1 MKIYGHQHAKLLIA
15 ELEAFEQNHIDDGN
29 HDCLE
34 VEVIQ
39 AAIED
44 LQKFEVDEQHGF
56 PVEDVKEILFSNEQE
71 RLLSLADDNLDLVD
85 IPAYSD
91 FSEIVSHVRK
101 LESDAG
107 LPSDT
112 PVENYFGST
121 DEQHF
126 RYLVM
131 HEMNTSF
138 SDWRKAIEIMLF
150 G

>member
-15 ELEAFEQNHIDDGN
+15 ELEAFEQNHIDDGTY
-29 HDCLE
+29 DCPE
-34 VEVIQ
+34 VEDIQ
-39 AAIED
+39 AAIKD

-71 RLLSLADDNLDLVD
+71 RLLSLADLNLDLVD
-85 IPAYSD
+85 IPD

-107 LPSDT
+107 ISSDT
-112 PVENYFGST
+112 PVENYFGAT
-121 DEQHF
+121 DSDHF

-131 HEMNTSF
+131 DEMNTSF
-138 SDWRKAIEIMLF
+138 SDWRKAIEIMLW

>member
-15 ELEAFEQNHIDDGN
+15 ELEGKRDNHYDDGTY
-29 HDCLE
+29 DSPE
-34 VEVIQ
+34 VEDIQ

-44 LQKFEVDEQHGF
+44 LQQFEADDGF

-71 RLLSLADDNLDLVD
+71 RILSLANDNLDLVD
-85 IPAYSD
+85 LPRD
-91 FSEIVSHVRK
+91 FSEIVSYVRK

-107 LPSDT
+107 LSSDT
-112 PVENYFGST
+112 PVESYFGST
-121 DEQHF
+121 DSDHF

-131 HEMNTSF
+131 HEM
-138 SDWRKAIEIMLF
+138 SDCTGWRKAVEVMLF

>member
-15 ELEAFEQNHIDDGN
+15 ELEGKRDNHIDDGN
-29 HDCLE
+29 HDCPE
-34 VEVIQ
+34 VEDIQ

-44 LQKFEVDEQHGF
+44 LQQFEVDEQHGF
-56 PVEDVKEILFSNEQE
+56 PVEDVKEILFSSGQLMVVQTAEE
-71 RLLSLADDNLDLVD
+71 NLQDWNQL
-85 IPAYSD
+85 PRD
-91 FSEIVSHVRK
+91 FSEIVSYVRK

-107 LPSDT
+107 LSSDT

-121 DEQHF
+121 DSDHF

-131 HEMNTSF
+131 HEM
-138 SDWRKAIEIMLF
+138 SDCTGWREAVEVMLF

>member
-15 ELEAFEQNHIDDGN
+15 ELEAFEQNHIDDGTY
-29 HDCLE
+29 DCPE
-34 VEVIQ
+34 VEDIQ
-39 AAIED
+39 AAIKD

-71 RLLSLADDNLDLVD
+71 RLLSLADLNLDLVD
-85 IPAYSD
+85 IPD

-107 LPSDT
+107 ISSDT
-112 PVENYFGST
+112 PVENYFGAT
-121 DEQHF
+121 DSDNF

-131 HEMNTSF
+131 DEMNTSF
-138 SDWRKAIEIMLF
+138 SDWRKAIEIMLW

>member
-15 ELEAFEQNHIDDGN
+15 ELEGKRDNHYDDGTY
-29 HDCLE
+29 DSPE
-34 VEVIQ
+34 VEDIQ

-44 LQKFEVDEQHGF
+44 LQQFEADDGF

-71 RLLSLADDNLDLVD
+71 RILSLANDNLDLVD
-85 IPAYSD
+85 LPRD
-91 FSEIVSHVRK
+91 FSEIVSYVRK

-107 LPSDT
+107 LSSDT

-121 DEQHF
+121 DSDHF

-131 HEMNTSF
+131 HEM
-138 SDWRKAIEIMLF
+138 SDCTGWRKAVEVMLF

>member
-29 HDCLE
+29 HDCLA
-34 VEVIQ
+34 VEDIQ

-56 PVEDVKEILFSNEQE
+56 PVEDAKEVLSSNEQE
-71 RLLSLADDNLDLVD
+71 RILSLANDNLDLID
-85 IPAYSD
+85 IPRD
-91 FSEIVSHVRK
+91 FSAIVSYVRK

-107 LPSDT
+107 LSSDT

-121 DEQHF
+121 DSDHF

-131 HEMNTSF
+131 HEM
-138 SDWRKAIEIMLF
+138 SDCTGWREAVEVMLF

>member
-15 ELEAFEQNHIDDGN
+15 ELEGKRDNHHDDGN
-29 HDCLE
+29 YDCPE
-34 VEVIQ
+34 VDDIQ

-44 LQKFEVDEQHGF
+44 LQKAFFETNDDF
-56 PVEDVKEILFSNEQE
+56 PVEDAKEILFSSGQLWVVQTAEE
-71 RLLSLADDNLDLVD
+71 NLQDWNQL
-85 IPAYSD
+85 PGD

-107 LPSDT
+107 VSSDT

-138 SDWRKAIEIMLF
+138 SDWRKAIEIMLW

>member
-15 ELEAFEQNHIDDGN
+15 ELEGKLDNHYDDGN
-29 HDCLE
+29 HDCPE
-34 VEVIQ
+34 VEDIQ

-44 LQKFEVDEQHGF
+44 LQQFEADDGF
-56 PVEDVKEILFSNEQE
+56 PVEDVKEVLFSSGQLIVVQTAEE
-71 RLLSLADDNLDLVD
+71 NLQDWNQL
-85 IPAYSD
+85 PRD
-91 FSEIVSHVRK
+91 FSEIVSYVRK

-107 LPSDT
+107 LSSDT